1 VTLHAVGLL
10 QVKPAVQVREAAVG
24 KTLIWS
30 KKMTES
36 KDLITVHVNVDITA
50 VSLQTIVENVKQ
62 LAGRDEKGVYR
73 VDTADKVSEMISRF
87 LQDNDFEGYVKQIEN
102 Y

>member
-1 VTLHAVGLL
+1 
-10 QVKPAVQVREAAVG
+10 
-24 KTLIWS
+24 
-30 KKMTES
+30 MTDF
-36 KDLITVHVNVDITA
+36 KDMITVHVNVEITA
-50 VSLQTIVENVKQ
+50 ASLQTIVENVKQ

-87 LQDNDFEGYVKQIEN
+87 LFDKDFENYVKQIEN